1 MLPIFWWIIATAL
14 GSFSTPPLKKSLSL
28 WKNIPDSFLKLF
40 AAITGIF
47 LFTILTYFLWFEKQI
62 LGDLTVIAMIF
73 WVSILWIISNLMW
86 IYVYKTTKLS
96 ELLPYENLDKLFI
109 IIIGFFLYQSIPWQ
123 ETSIITFIITIITI
137 IIIGIFTVDPK
148 HLKISKNIWVFIWS
162 KLFHALMITALW
174 YILIHY
180 STFSYGL
187 VSNIMKAL
195 LLLWIGMYLKNHIR
209 VLFKQSKSFYKH
221 RFTAIAMWE
230 ASMLIWLLI
239 IETSWVIIASLL
251 WFISV
256 VFNIASMKIM
266 LGDTPSKKQV
276 ILAFIVIT
284 MIWLGYYFK

>member
-47 LFTILTYFLWFEKQI
+47 LFTILTYFLWFEHQLLNDFSI
-62 LGDLTVIAMIF
+62 IAMIL
-73 WVSILWIISNLMW
+73 WVTTLWVISNLMW
-86 IYVYKTTKLS
+86 IHVYKTTKLS
-96 ELLPYENLDKLFI
+96 ELLPYGNLDKLFI
-109 IIIGFFLYQSIPWQ
+109 IIIGFFLYQSIPWK
-123 ETSIITFIITIITI
+123 ETSIITFGISILTI

-148 HLKISKNIWVFIWS
+148 HLKISKNIWLFIWS
-162 KLFHALMITALW
+162 KLLGAITITLVW
-174 YILIHY
+174 YILIRY

-187 VSNIMKAL
+187 IHNIIKAAL
-195 LLLWIGMYLKNHIR
+195 LFGIGIYLKTHIR
-209 VLFKQSKSFYKH
+209 VLFQQSKSFYKY
-221 RFTAIAMWE
+221 RFSAIAMWQ
-230 ASMLIWLLI
+230 SSILIWLLI
-239 IETSWVIIASLL
+239 IENLWIVIASLL
-251 WFISV
+251 WFLSI
-256 VFNIASMKIM
+256 VFNIVSMKMM